1 MSARPPAVAASR
13 AKAPGCVSDL
23 DAVIAL
29 PFGPLGIRS
38 TGAEL
43 SALIFLAPD
52 STLQEPENATARA
65 AAVALQAWFDDPRP
79 ALALPL
85 RDCGTPF
92 QRRVWAAISA
102 IPAGQT
108 RSYGELAKQLGSA
121 ARAVGQ
127 ACGANPYPLIVP
139 CHRVT
144 SAQGLGGFAH
154 TSDGWLLETK
164 RWLLRHE
171 GAT

>member
-1 MSARPPAVAASR
+1 
-13 AKAPGCVSDL
+13 
-23 DAVIAL
+23 
-29 PFGPLGIRS
+29 
-38 TGAEL
+38 
-43 SALIFLAPD
+43 
-52 STLQEPENATARA
+52 
-65 AAVALQAWFDDPRP
+65 VALHAWFDDPAP

-85 RDCGTPF
+85 RACGTPF

-102 IPAGQT
+102 IPPGQT
-108 RSYGELAKQLGSA
+108 RSYGELARQLGSA

-127 ACGANPYPLIVP
+127 ACGANPFPLIVP

-154 TSDGWLLETK
+154 SSGGWLLEVK

>member
-1 MSARPPAVAASR
+1 MSLLPPAGAAS
-13 AKAPGCVSDL
+13 CVKVPDCVTDL

-38 TGAEL
+38 AGAEL
-43 SALIFLAPD
+43 SELIFLAPD
-52 STLQEPENATARA
+52 STLQAPENDTARA
-65 AAVALQAWFDDPRP
+65 AAVALHAWFNDPAP

-85 RDCGTPF
+85 HACGTSF

-154 TSDGWLLETK
+154 SSGGWLLEVK

-171 GAT
+171 GAL

>member
-1 MSARPPAVAASR
+1 MSVLPSAVAASCV
-13 AKAPGCVSDL
+13 KAPDCMIKL

-38 TGAEL
+38 AGAEL
-43 SALIFLAPD
+43 SELIFLAPD
-52 STLQEPENATARA
+52 SRLQEPENDTARA
-65 AAVALQAWFDDPRP
+65 AAVALHAWFDDPGP
-79 ALALPL
+79 SLALPL
-85 RDCGTPF
+85 RSCGTPF

-108 RSYGELAKQLGSA
+108 RSYGELATQLGSA

-154 TSDGWLLETK
+154 SSGGWLLEVK

>member
-1 MSARPPAVAASR
+1 MSLLPPAGAASCV
-13 AKAPGCVSDL
+13 KVPDCVSDL

-38 TGAEL
+38 AGAEL
-43 SALIFLAPD
+43 SELVFLAPD
-52 STLQEPENATARA
+52 STLQEPENDTARA
-65 AAVALQAWFDDPRP
+65 AAVALHAWFDDPAP

-85 RDCGTPF
+85 RACGTPF

-102 IPAGQT
+102 IPPGQT
-108 RSYGELAKQLGSA
+108 RSYGELARQLGSA

-127 ACGANPYPLIVP
+127 ACGANPFPLIVP

-154 TSDGWLLETK
+154 SRGGWLLEVK